1 MINMKVNYRRT
12 VEKQRQ
18 EAWYKRQKERE
29 EFLSKMSPEE
39 RETYLA
45 NESRRAKDAL
55 KTLGMAQAML
65 GDSPYS
71 KL

>member
-1 MINMKVNYRRT
+1 MKINCKRAI
-12 VEKQRQ
+12 EKQRQ
-18 EAWYKRQKERE
+18 EAWDKRQKERE

-39 RETYLA
+39 REKYLA
-45 NESRRAKDAL
+45 DEKQRVRDSL
-55 KTLGMAQAML
+55 KILGMAQAML

>member
-1 MINMKVNYRRT
+1 MKINYKRAI
-12 VEKQRQ
+12 EKQRQ
-18 EAWYKRQKERE
+18 KAWDKRQKERE

-39 RETYLA
+39 REKYLA
-45 NESRRAKDAL
+45 DEKQRVRDSL
-55 KTLGMAQAML
+55 KILGMAQAML

>member
-1 MINMKVNYRRT
+1 MKVNYIRT

-18 EAWYKRQKERE
+18 EVWDKRQKERE
-29 EFLSKMSPEE
+29 EFLSKMSIEE

-45 NESRRAKDAL
+45 NESQRAKDAL
-55 KTLGMAQAML
+55 KILGMAQSML

>member
-1 MINMKVNYRRT
+1 MIHMKVNYIRT

-18 EAWYKRQKERE
+18 EAWDKRQKERE
-29 EFLSKMSPEE
+29 EFLSKMSTEE

-45 NESRRAKDAL
+45 NESQRAIDAL
-55 KTLGMAQAML
+55 KILGMAQSML

>member
-1 MINMKVNYRRT
+1 MISMKVNYVRT

-18 EAWYKRQKERE
+18 EAWDKKQKERE
-29 EFLSKMSPEE
+29 EFLSKMSTEE
-39 RETYLA
+39 RETYLT
-45 NESRRAKDAL
+45 NESQRARDAL
-55 KTLGMAQAML
+55 KILGMAQSML